1 MRRAG
6 GPGRAL
12 LIAGAVLAG
21 LPGPFSGPFSSGP
34 ALAASAD
41 PAETAREA
49 ATALRAAAE
58 RLRAAG
64 GARDR
69 VAALTGTVRA
79 YEEGLTALREGL
91 RRAALREQTIAA
103 VLDARREEIA
113 RLVGVLAG
121 IERNPETVVLLHPTG
136 PLGAARAG
144 MMLGEVTPALQAE
157 AEALRRQMDEV
168 ALIRALQESAA
179 DDLAAGLAGVQTAR
193 TELSQAIAERR
204 DLPQRFAADPERLAH
219 LALSSETLDGFAEG
233 LAQVGG
239 MAPEGSAPPGFEA
252 LRGTLPLP
260 VEGTLLRG
268 FEQAD
273 AAGIERPGL
282 VLATR
287 PLALVTTPVAATIRY
302 RGPLLDYG
310 NVMVL
315 EPAEGYL
322 LVLAGMAQVYGGEGQ
337 VLPGGTPVG
346 LMGGADPNRAAF
358 LDAAAE
364 GGGNDRPETL
374 YMELRQGGSPV
385 DPAPWFARQ

>member
-1 MRRAG
+1 MRQAG
-6 GPGRAL
+6 GPFLAL
-12 LIAGAVLAG
+12 LIAGAALAA
-21 LPGPFSGPFSSGP
+21 LSVPLWPTP
-34 ALAASAD
+34 ALAQTAD
-41 PAETAREA
+41 PAETAEA
-49 ATALRAAAE
+49 AAAALRDAAD
-58 RLRAAG
+58 RLQAAG

-69 VAALTGTVRA
+69 VAALTETVRA
-79 YEEGLTALREGL
+79 YEQGLAALREGL
-91 RRAALREQTIAA
+91 RRAAVREQTIAA

-113 RLVGVLAG
+113 QLVGVLSS
-121 IERNPETVVLLHPTG
+121 IERNPEALVLLHPTG

-157 AEALRRQMDEV
+157 AESLRGQLDEI

-179 DDLAAGLAGVQTAR
+179 DDLAAGLSGVQTAR
-193 TELSQAIAERR
+193 TELSQAIADRR
-204 DLPQRFAADPERLAH
+204 DLPQRFSADPERLAH
-219 LALSSETLDGFAEG
+219 LADSSETLDSFAAG
-233 LAQVGG
+233 LSQVGG
-239 MAPEGSAPPGFEA
+239 TAPQDSAPPAFEA
-252 LRGTLPLP
+252 LEGQLPLP

-268 FEQAD
+268 FEEPD
-273 AAGIERPGL
+273 AAGIVRPGL

-315 EPAEGYL
+315 EPAQGYL
-322 LVLAGMAQVYGGEGQ
+322 LVLAGMAQVYGAEGQ
-337 VLPGGTPVG
+337 VLAAGAPVG
-346 LMGGADPNRAAF
+346 LMGGADPNTAAF